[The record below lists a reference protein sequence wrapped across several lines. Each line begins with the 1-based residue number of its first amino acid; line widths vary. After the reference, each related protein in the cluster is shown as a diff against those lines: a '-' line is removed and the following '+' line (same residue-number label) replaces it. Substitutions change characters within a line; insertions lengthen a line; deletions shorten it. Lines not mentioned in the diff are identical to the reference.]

1 MKLLYTKI
9 WNLAKPFYKK
19 GRPMDIDH
27 IQWMMKMVK
36 IVCKKEGLDEEI
48 LMPLAILHDVG
59 YAILLDPVNTNYYK
73 KDVRK
78 AHMKTGEEI
87 AKKILASVNYP
98 KDKSKRIIKYVG
110 IHDNWAF
117 GEVEIYINDRILG
130 TFKDLDYLWIYT
142 KKGFDAIKKVL
153 HKNEAEMFK
162 QLKDEV
168 SPIYGK
174 KPFSTSLTRT
184 LREIYL
190 QERKIEYNLLE

>member
-1 MKLLYTKI
+1 
-9 WNLAKPFYKK
+9 
-19 GRPMDIDH
+19 MDIDH